1 MYLSL
6 LGKKEKDSF
15 LRLAYELALIDGDYG
30 AEEQQMMEVYCNEMQ
45 ISSSSLDKEASIST
59 IIDFIAKESD
69 IKNKKIMI
77 FEIIGLA
84 MSDSNYDYKEKNFIY
99 ELMNKFMIEEDF
111 GVTCE
116 DIISEYISFQNKINS
131 IIME

>member
-6 LGKKEKDSF
+6 LGKEEKDSF
-15 LRLAYELALIDGDYG
+15 LRLAYEVALIDGDYG
-30 AEEQQMMEVYCNEMQ
+30 VEEQQMIDVYCNEMQ

-84 MSDSNYDYKEKNFIY
+84 MSDSNYDNKEKEFIY
-99 ELMNKFMIEEDF
+99 ELINKFTLEEDF
-111 GVTCE
+111 GVKCE

>member
-6 LGKKEKDSF
+6 LGKEEKDSF
-15 LRLAYELALIDGDYG
+15 LRLAYEVALIDGDYG
-30 AEEQQMMEVYCNEMQ
+30 VEEQQMIDVYCNEMQ
-45 ISSSSLDKEASIST
+45 ISSSSLDKEVSIST

-84 MSDSNYDYKEKNFIY
+84 MSDSNYDNKEKEFIY
-99 ELMNKFMIEEDF
+99 ELINKFTLEEDF
-111 GVTCE
+111 GVKCE